1 MQVGFQSPQFDFID
15 NRFLH
20 RRIKTLEVICSEQV
34 QATLDDP
41 IGPNP
46 IGGIL
51 DPSTGELLPG
61 LRIVVTDIDPGVG
74 VVPNKV
80 CNVFVISFQI
90 VNPSG
95 VVLLGTTATVSD
107 AVRCPGAGTGPGQTV
122 VQKHDIQVGFCLIPV
137 DTNEDGIFDAFF
149 ITLDIE
155 YCLVVAKE
163 TVLKINAA
171 APFCP

>member
-1 MQVGFQSPQFDFID
+1 MGFQSPQFDFID

-20 RRIKTLEVICSEQV
+20 RRIKTLAVICTHEV

-41 IGPNP
+41 AGPF
-46 IGGIL
+46 GVAGIL

-80 CNVFVISFQI
+80 CNVFVVTFQI
-90 VNPSG
+90 VNSAG
-95 VVLLGTTATVSD
+95 AVVLGPLTVTVSD
-107 AVRCPGAGTGPGQTV
+107 AVPAPVQDLARTTV

-137 DTNEDGIFDAFF
+137 DTDENGIFDSFY
-149 ITLDIE
+149 ITLH
-155 YCLVVAKE
+155 
-163 TVLKINAA
+163 
-171 APFCP
+171 

>member
-1 MQVGFQSPQFDFID
+1 MGFQSPQFDFID

-20 RRIKTLEVICSEQV
+20 RRIKTLAVICTQEV

-41 IGPNP
+41 AGPF
-46 IGGIL
+46 GVAGIL

-80 CNVFVISFQI
+80 CNVFVVTFQI
-90 VNPSG
+90 VNSAG
-95 VVLLGTTATVSD
+95 AVVLGPLTVTVSD
-107 AVRCPGAGTGPGQTV
+107 AVPCPGAGLGPGQTV

-137 DTNEDGIFDAFF
+137 DTDENGIFDSFY
-149 ITLDIE
+149 ITLHID
-155 YCLVVAKE
+155 YCLVVAQE
-163 TVLKINAA
+163 TILKVDAA
-171 APFCP
+171 TPFCP